1 MNTGDNHAHRESDNH
16 AHRES
21 DDRLVTFLAELAD
34 RTGTDPVKLEE
45 AEAVLDLARVVAHR
59 YERRFAPLTAY
70 IAGFVLGAA
79 PDWEARAERLR
90 AFIDIVGEI
99 ELES

>member
-1 MNTGDNHAHRESDNH
+1 MDDE
-16 AHRES
+16 
-21 DDRLVTFLAELAD
+21 DRLITFLGELGD

-59 YERRFAPLTAY
+59 HERRFAPLTAY
-70 IAGFVLGAA
+70 IAGFVLGSS

-90 AFIDIVGEI
+90 AFIDIVREI
-99 ELES
+99 ELDPGD